1 MPEVNQSRIW
11 VAATGAGAAA
21 WLAVATLAAGS
32 THADD
37 VLRYRIIFP
46 LTLTGQE
53 QLEKVDLTVVCGHID
68 IVSIPDMWNLR
79 VERAV
84 SGSEK
89 LIASAGLGAAAL
101 GKGYISR
108 FNGKIVVTIAP
119 PTDCLDLT
127 GELVVLGEN
136 GYRTV
141 KLTKRDLH
149 RIK

>member
-1 MPEVNQSRIW
+1 MASLRADDEREIGGFVN
-11 VAATGAGAAA
+11 TGRWLAAA
-21 WLAVATLAAGS
+21 ILAAGS

-53 QLEKVDLTVVCGHID
+53 QLEEVNLTVVCGHID
-68 IVSIPDMWNLR
+68 TVSIPDMWNLR

-84 SGSEK
+84 SGREK
-89 LIASAGLGAAAL
+89 LTASAGLGAAAL
-101 GKGYISR
+101 SKGYLSG

-141 KLTKRDLH
+141 KLAKRDLH